1 MFARGGNQYNPR
13 KRGETRGVSRE
24 EEEKGIHGNICCMK
38 NENCEQQSETT
49 GARSGSIMKS
59 IVIRKSVDYRTTLSN
74 ESCKLTTVKW
84 GRVSQA
90 GNGQIHYHLVSSVFF
105 LVFCFLFFKIN
116 SHPLG
121 EHHQQFWTISKR
133 EKNNVCCVACWWCE

>member
-1 MFARGGNQYNPR
+1 
-13 KRGETRGVSRE
+13 
-24 EEEKGIHGNICCMK
+24 MK

-90 GNGQIHYHLVSSVFF
+90 GNDRFITIFVFERF
-105 LVFCFLFFKIN
+105 FFGLLFFI
-116 SHPLG
+116 
-121 EHHQQFWTISKR
+121 F
-133 EKNNVCCVACWWCE
+133 